1 MKKVNFAQNLG
12 CGYNF
17 PIEKFCPNCGCK
29 ISNNKSN
36 VDDLFKIDS
45 TIDNKINK
53 CDDVAYKLIEEK
65 SILDRLLG
73 DINNSSAKLNQ
84 TSNSISRA
92 INALKGLN
100 TKASDSLSKAK
111 NCVNSY
117 LSVSIK

>member
-1 MKKVNFAQNLG
+1 MKTCPNCNHQVDEKIKFCPE

-53 CDDVAYKLIEEK
+53 CDDVAYK
-65 SILDRLLG
+65 
-73 DINNSSAKLNQ
+73 
-84 TSNSISRA
+84 
-92 INALKGLN
+92 
-100 TKASDSLSKAK
+100 
-111 NCVNSY
+111 
-117 LSVSIK
+117 

>member
-1 MKKVNFAQNLG
+1 MKTCPNCNHQVDEKS
-12 CGYNF
+12 
-17 PIEKFCPNCGCK
+17 KFCPECGRK

-53 CDDVAYKLIEEK
+53 CNDVAYKLIEEK
-65 SILDRLLG
+65 AVLDRLLG
-73 DINNSSAKLNQ
+73 YINNSSAKLSQ

-92 INALKGLN
+92 IDALKGLN
-100 TKASDSLSKAK
+100 TKASNSLSKAK

>member
-1 MKKVNFAQNLG
+1 MKKVNFAQNVG

-53 CDDVAYKLIEEK
+53 CDDVAYELIEEK

-73 DINNSSAKLNQ
+73 DINNSLAKLSQ

-100 TKASDSLSKAK
+100 TKASDYLSKAK

>member
-1 MKKVNFAQNLG
+1 MKKVNFAQNVS

-53 CDDVAYKLIEEK
+53 CDDVAYK
-65 SILDRLLG
+65 
-73 DINNSSAKLNQ
+73 
-84 TSNSISRA
+84 
-92 INALKGLN
+92 
-100 TKASDSLSKAK
+100 
-111 NCVNSY
+111 
-117 LSVSIK
+117 